1 MAKNKKTTITYVLLS
16 THTLATGEV
25 LKAGDEI
32 ELSETQAENLV
43 GKIRDPSEVKAVKG
57 DGGALQTELD
67 AANAATEALQ
77 TQLDAAK
84 GDGNE
89 SELQTRLNNVVAET
103 EALQAVLDAANGANE
118 DLQTA
123 LDAEKHMRNEDNA
136 NSQTALDAANADK
149 ATFTAE
155 QLWDAY
161 SEAVGGKTFE
171 GKPLPKFSKL
181 GKQQVGWLAIADTVN
196 GTEL

>member
-1 MAKNKKTTITYVLLS
+1 MAKNKKTTTYVLLGS
-16 THTLATGEV
+16 HKLATGEV

-32 ELSETQAENLV
+32 ELSKTQAESLV
-43 GKIRDPSEVKAVKG
+43 GKIRDPSEAKAVKG
-57 DGGALQTELD
+57 NGGALQTELD
-67 AANAATEALQ
+67 AANAANEALQ

-89 SELQTRLNNVVAET
+89 SELQTELDAVIAGSET
-103 EALQAVLDAANGANE
+103 LQELLDTANTAKEALQTE
-118 DLQTA
+118 